1 MSGNAFVVGDRL
13 VVDQRAL
20 REVGGGND
28 DAARARAVRSA
39 GHVVGCS
46 GGLEGGYGFDGDW
59 RLRKKSEE
67 LRKFRL
73 HLSDVVAEVFEDQ
86 LGGSRNVFRI
96 RFE

>member
-1 MSGNAFVVGDRL
+1 MSGNAFVKGDCL

-20 REVGGGND
+20 REIGGGDD
-28 DAARARAVRSA
+28 DAAGSLAVRSA

-46 GGLEGGYGFDGDW
+46 GGLEGGYGFDGDG

-67 LRKFRL
+67 LWKFRL
-73 HLSDVVAEVFEDQ
+73 HLGDVVARVFED
-86 LGGSRNVFRI
+86 LLVGSRNVFRI